1 MSVTIFHN
9 PACSTSRKVL
19 ELLREAGIEPKIVLY
34 LNDPPS
40 RKELATLLGQ
50 MKMTPR
56 ELLRKR
62 GTPYEELGLGDM
74 SLSDAALIDAMVTH
88 PILIERPIVISDKG
102 AVLCR
107 PAERVY
113 EVLPDKQATVR
124 Q

>member
-19 ELLREAGIEPKIVLY
+19 ELLHEAGIEPKIVLY

-40 RKELATLLGQ
+40 KKELAALLGQ

-56 ELLRKR
+56 DLLRKR

-88 PILIERPIVISDKG
+88 PILIERPIVITAKG
-102 AVLCR
+102 VVLCR

-113 EVLPDKQATVR
+113 EVLPDEGGPA
-124 Q
+124 

>member
-19 ELLREAGIEPKIVLY
+19 EVLRETGVEPKIVLY

-40 RKELATLLGQ
+40 KKELATLLGQ

-88 PILIERPIVISDKG
+88 PILIERPIVITAKG

-113 EVLPDKQATVR
+113 EVLPDKAAPAGQ
-124 Q
+124 

>member
-40 RKELATLLGQ
+40 KKELATLLGQ

-62 GTPYEELGLGDM
+62 GTPYEDLGLGDM
-74 SLSDAALIDAMVTH
+74 RLSDAALIDAMTTH
-88 PILIERPIVISDKG
+88 PILIERPIVITAKG

-113 EVLPDKQATVR
+113 EVLPDKNTPA
-124 Q
+124 

>member
-19 ELLREAGIEPKIVLY
+19 EVLRETGVEPKIVLY

-40 RKELATLLGQ
+40 KKELATLLGQ

-88 PILIERPIVISDKG
+88 PILIERPIVITAKG

-107 PAERVY
+107 PAERVH
-113 EVLPDKQATVR
+113 EVLPDKDKPA
-124 Q
+124 

>member
-19 ELLREAGIEPKIVLY
+19 ELLHEAGIEPKIVLY

-40 RKELATLLGQ
+40 KKELAALLGQ

-56 ELLRKR
+56 DLLRKR
-62 GTPYEELGLGDM
+62 GTPYEEFGLGDM

-88 PILIERPIVISDKG
+88 PILIERPIVITAKG
-102 AVLCR
+102 VVLCR

-113 EVLPDKQATVR
+113 EVLPDEGGPA
-124 Q
+124 